1 MQDNTF
7 FSNALIAA
15 LLIKIRS
22 VVYNNVVLFLYSN
35 VLHSH
40 GMARLLNC
48 LVSGFDSLMDILPF
62 PQLSV
67 GLTSFSSYS
76 VTMPFIYNL
85 VYLDQFT
92 GKTCVLLQFHFYLTL

>member
-1 MQDNTF
+1 M
-7 FSNALIAA
+7 
-15 LLIKIRS
+15 
-22 VVYNNVVLFLYSN
+22 VYNNVVLFLYSN

-85 VYLDQFT
+85 VHLDQFT
-92 GKTCVLLQFHFYLTL
+92 GNLCASTVPFLLNVLRETSTNVGAVSLRSWTRMN